1 MSSEDGTHVNVPW
14 CRFKVFSE
22 SISSAAVPP
31 TFVLASW
38 NICSVL
44 LIGGSS
50 IPFST
55 YVLESYFLFS
65 CIRKSS
71 AVCLALCTAVW
82 RCVQIVRCLAVCL
95 HNSMSLLFANHLP
108 SCSLHNSVSLLSAQV
123 YATVSAHVY
132 ATVVYNSM
140 PLLSAQLY
148 ATVVCT
154 TLCHRCLHNSVWL
167 LSAQLCATVVCT
179 TPYMPL
185 LSAQLYVIVV
195 CTTVWLLS
203 AQLCVAL
210 KIQHIGACKGKHY
223 V

>member
-14 CRFKVFSE
+14 CRFKVFSG

-55 YVLESYFLFS
+55 YVLESYFLSS

-123 YATVSAHVY
+123 YATVVCPCLCHCCLQLY
-132 ATVVYNSM
+132 ATVVCTTLCNCCLHNS
-140 PLLSAQLY
+140 LSSLSAQLCVTVVCTTLCHCCLHNSLY

-154 TLCHRCLHNSVWL
+154 TLCHRCLHN
-167 LSAQLCATVVCT
+167 CMTVVCT
-179 TPYMPL
+179 TMCC
-185 LSAQLYVIVV
+185 SEN
-195 CTTVWLLS
+195 TTYW
-203 AQLCVAL
+203 CM
-210 KIQHIGACKGKHY
+210 
-223 V
+223 